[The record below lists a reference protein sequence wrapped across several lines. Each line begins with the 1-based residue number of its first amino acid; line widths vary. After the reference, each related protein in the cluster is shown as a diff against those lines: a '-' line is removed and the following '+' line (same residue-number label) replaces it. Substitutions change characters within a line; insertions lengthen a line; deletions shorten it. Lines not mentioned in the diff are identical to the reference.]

1 MHSSLLIVSSIL
13 FQLFLLLVFKNVP
26 PQRLINGKPALA
38 HWIGGVDT
46 RLAGCKVL
54 ATAVCLY
61 VNRHGFQ
68 CL

>member
-1 MHSSLLIVSSIL
+1 
-13 FQLFLLLVFKNVP
+13 LFLLLVFKNVP